1 MAGFQPDPGADRN
14 LVTVADFERAAAAVL
29 PPGPLAYYA
38 GGAMDERT
46 LADNLEGFRRHRL
59 VPRMMRDVA
68 AVDLSTTILGRR
80 WPLPLW
86 VAPTAL
92 QRMAHPEGE
101 VATARAAAARGVT
114 FGLSSSASTDM
125 QDIAAVG
132 GPRWYQVY
140 LLEDAGAR
148 RAMVERAVECG
159 FEALVLTV
167 DLQRLGRRERD
178 IRVGFAIPDGV
189 VLPNIARAAGVDP
202 RDAPRVPFIA
212 SLKWEHLEWLA
223 GFGLP
228 VLLKGVLHP
237 EDARL
242 AVEHGAA
249 GVVVS
254 NHGGRQLDGRS
265 PASTRC
271 RRWRGRSTVGC
282 RCCSTAGCGAGPTCW
297 WRWRWG
303 PRRWASGGR
312 RCGGWPSRAS
322 TGSARCS
329 TCWRRSSSWRW
340 RSAGRRTCGRS
351 SRGCWRSR
359 AEPPRRASG
368 CRQRWGGGRSQWARV
383 ERGITSSRA
392 ALRIEPASRTTSCR
406 RARCISA

>member
-1 MAGFQPDPGADRN
+1 MSTAPRPPVPMAGFQPDPGADRN

-92 QRMAHPEGE
+92 QRMAHPDGE

-202 RDAPRVPFIA
+202 RDAPKVPFIA

-223 GFGLP
+223 QFGLP

-254 NHGGRQLDGRS
+254 NHGGRQLDGAIASVDALPAVARAVEGRVPVLLDGGVRRGTDVLVALALGAAAVGIGRPALWGLAVAGEHGVGKVLDLLAAELELAMALGGAADVRS
-265 PASTRC
+265 
-271 RRWRGRSTVGC
+271 
-282 RCCSTAGCGAGPTCW
+282 
-297 WRWRWG
+297 
-303 PRRWASGGR
+303 
-312 RCGGWPSRAS
+312 
-322 TGSARCS
+322 
-329 TCWRRSSSWRW
+329 
-340 RSAGRRTCGRS
+340 
-351 SRGCWRSR
+351 
-359 AEPPRRASG
+359 
-368 CRQRWGGGRSQWARV
+368 
-383 ERGITSSRA
+383 
-392 ALRIEPASRTTSCR
+392 IEPGLLAQPR
-406 RARCISA
+406 